1 MQANSLMYNIP
12 IVVVNRIGVESST
25 SRKIRFWGSSFVT
38 NHSGQ
43 IVHDLK
49 SKSGVMSCE
58 INTKER
64 KIHQKKWGFIK

>member
-12 IVVVNRIGVESST
+12 IVAVNRIGVESST

-43 IVHDLK
+43 IIQDSRVNL
-49 SKSGVMSCE
+49 G
-58 INTKER
+58 
-64 KIHQKKWGFIK
+64 